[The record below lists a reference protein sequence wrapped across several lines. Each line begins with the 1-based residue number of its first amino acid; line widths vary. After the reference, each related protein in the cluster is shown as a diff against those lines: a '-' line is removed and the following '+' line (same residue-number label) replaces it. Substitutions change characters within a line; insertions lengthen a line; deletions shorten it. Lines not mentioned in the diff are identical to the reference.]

1 MGRYLSLTHWMRLP
15 PWVPTIAVGL
25 LGIFVTIGVWHLTVL
40 AENRARE
47 MEFSSRANNHR
58 MLLQNGINDYWEKLY
73 ALRALFDSSDD
84 ITRRQFETFAKTL
97 LEGHPA
103 ILNVAWLPR
112 VTHDQRAAHEIEGA
126 RDGLPNYHIR
136 AIVPDNSLPVAP
148 DRDEYF
154 PKFYSTEART
164 SRVYGL
170 DTRDGGGREQTI
182 NRIRDE
188 NTLSSSPP
196 LLLHI
201 GQGDRRGF
209 WAGIPAYARGLSH
222 DTVED
227 RRRNLRG
234 IVQGVFQIEVM
245 IDGILSGIR
254 SPIRLYLYV
263 PDASLADLPVYFKS
277 RSDSSL
283 IEATPQAGFSSQLHR
298 KYTLDI
304 GGRMWTAVITPDPP
318 RLAGFAFSWREQS
331 TIVLVAGF
339 LLSALL
345 AAFALA
351 MRRSARRLEAA
362 TDKIQAQNMRFDAA
376 LNNMTQG
383 LLMYDAAGRLSVT
396 NKRMADIFG
405 MPWEEWKAMAAGTMP
420 QESLEVAY
428 RLTNIGMKNPRQFLA
443 ELQAIRALKKP
454 GRIVFERNNGRTYS
468 SLCSPMADGGFVVT
482 FNDFTDRRRA
492 EEKISHMAHH
502 DTLTDLA
509 NRAYFENRLDG
520 LLAGK
525 TRFAVFNMDLDR
537 FKAVND
543 TLGHPVGDKLL
554 QAVAARMRACVRD
567 SDIIARLGG
576 DEFAVLQVPS
586 ESTADATS
594 LARRLIDAV
603 SVPYHIEGH
612 DISVGISI
620 GIAVVPGDGTNSD
633 ELMRKVDKALYR
645 SKGHGG
651 NSYRFVGD
659 DVARPV
665 TQFRLPSSRK
675 TPRRRVSA

>member
-1 MGRYLSLTHWMRLP
+1 
-15 PWVPTIAVGL
+15 
-25 LGIFVTIGVWHLTVL
+25 
-40 AENRARE
+40 
-47 MEFSSRANNHR
+47 
-58 MLLQNGINDYWEKLY
+58 
-73 ALRALFDSSDD
+73 
-84 ITRRQFETFAKTL
+84 
-97 LEGHPA
+97 
-103 ILNVAWLPR
+103 
-112 VTHDQRAAHEIEGA
+112 
-126 RDGLPNYHIR
+126 
-136 AIVPDNSLPVAP
+136 
-148 DRDEYF
+148 
-154 PKFYSTEART
+154 
-164 SRVYGL
+164 
-170 DTRDGGGREQTI
+170 
-182 NRIRDE
+182 
-188 NTLSSSPP
+188 
-196 LLLHI
+196 
-201 GQGDRRGF
+201 
-209 WAGIPAYARGLSH
+209 
-222 DTVED
+222 
-227 RRRNLRG
+227 
-234 IVQGVFQIEVM
+234 
-245 IDGILSGIR
+245 
-254 SPIRLYLYV
+254 
-263 PDASLADLPVYFKS
+263 
-277 RSDSSL
+277 
-283 IEATPQAGFSSQLHR
+283 
-298 KYTLDI
+298 
-304 GGRMWTAVITPDPP
+304 
-318 RLAGFAFSWREQS
+318 
-331 TIVLVAGF
+331 
-339 LLSALL
+339 
-345 AAFALA
+345 
-351 MRRSARRLEAA
+351 
-362 TDKIQAQNMRFDAA
+362 
-376 LNNMTQG
+376 MTQG